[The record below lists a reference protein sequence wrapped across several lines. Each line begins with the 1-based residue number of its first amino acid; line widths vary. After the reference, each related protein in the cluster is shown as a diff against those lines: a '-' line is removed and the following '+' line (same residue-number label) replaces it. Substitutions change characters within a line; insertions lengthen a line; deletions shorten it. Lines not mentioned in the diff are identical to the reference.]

1 MQDSE
6 ADPRGLDRREGNCEA
21 GVTVETELR
30 KAMRQLQ
37 AAPGAAYS
45 TKGASQELTI
55 VSALYGDVA
64 KTGTRSAGK

>member
-1 MQDSE
+1 
-6 ADPRGLDRREGNCEA
+6 
-21 GVTVETELR
+21 VTVETELR